1 MGALVGLG
9 FIPERDFLDGGLVGE
24 LCPQALLPQS
34 ALPRAYK
41 VIPFPKVSFKVL
53 SLSLTLR
60 VCGILSNHP
69 LVNNKLSLL
78 AANSI
83 PLNQLSSREQQQ
95 QEEEQLVVGLDL
107 SCQAAKHGAHSV
119 AH

>member
-1 MGALVGLG
+1 
-9 FIPERDFLDGGLVGE
+9 
-24 LCPQALLPQS
+24 
-34 ALPRAYK
+34 
-41 VIPFPKVSFKVL
+41 
-53 SLSLTLR
+53 
-60 VCGILSNHP
+60 VCGILSTHP

-95 QEEEQLVVGLDL
+95 QQEEEEQLVVGLDL